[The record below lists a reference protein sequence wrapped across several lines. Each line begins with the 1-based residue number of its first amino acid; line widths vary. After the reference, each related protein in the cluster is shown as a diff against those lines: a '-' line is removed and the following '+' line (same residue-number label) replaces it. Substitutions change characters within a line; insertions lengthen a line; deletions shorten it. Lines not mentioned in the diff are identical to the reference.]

1 MPDKITFPKLSFTDY
16 PPVVFHFQVH
26 FLTGGVVPNEVDIR
40 FQKLSGLSA
49 DISPETYEEGGQNL
63 YTHRFPNRISYG
75 NLVLERG
82 MVIGSILGLEFNT
95 AMSMFRFYPSNVMVM
110 LLNADSEPV
119 ANWMFF
125 KAYPVKWA
133 ISDLD
138 ANSNQI
144 AIESM
149 ELAYTRFQ
157 RLTL

>member
-1 MPDKITFPKLSFTDY
+1 MLDKITPPPLSFTDY
-16 PPVVFHFQVH
+16 PPVVFHFQVV
-26 FLTGGVVPNEVDIR
+26 FMTAGVAPNLLDVR
-40 FQKLSGLSA
+40 FQKVAGLSA

-82 MVIGSILGLEFNT
+82 MVIGSPLGIEFNA
-95 AMSMFRFYPSNVMVM
+95 AMSMFKFYPSNVLVM
-110 LLNADSEPV
+110 LLNADSVPV
-119 ANWMFF
+119 ANWLFF
-125 KAYPVKWA
+125 KAYPVKWSV
-133 ISDLD
+133 SDFD

-144 AIESM
+144 VIESM